1 MNMTYQSGD
10 HYLPSIRSL
19 DRSNQG
25 PWNVLCI
32 SLFLF
37 CSFDSCFYFFFF
49 FFLHLVV
56 FFRLIFCKVLV
67 MPNLKYLHPYLSDQF
82 FVLFKVSLFT
92 ILFLLKVLDV
102 FIIIIIIIII
112 KILLLYGGTLISTKN
127 KFYFWGMVSTRLLIP
142 QELFR
147 GFC

>member
-1 MNMTYQSGD
+1 MEIIISHLSAPWIGLIKVLEMCCVFHFSYFV
-10 HYLPSIRSL
+10 HLIVVSI
-19 DRSNQG
+19 
-25 PWNVLCI
+25 
-32 SLFLF
+32 
-37 CSFDSCFYFFFF
+37 FFFF

-127 KFYFWGMVSTRLLIP
+127 KFYF
-142 QELFR
+142 
-147 GFC
+147 